1 MRESDVVRRFYAA
14 FGDCDLVA
22 LLDVSHPD
30 ITFEPVLG
38 VLFSRH
44 VYRGH
49 AGITQWYEELHA
61 DWDSFEIPVEDA
73 VDAGDHVVAFLRL
86 IARRGEE
93 TLDARIAVE
102 CHFASEL
109 ISSIV
114 GREAW
119 EAAEELGLEGP
130 PGG

>member
-1 MRESDVVRRFYAA
+1 VRESDVVRRFYAA
-14 FGDCDLVA
+14 FGDLDLAA
-22 LLDVSHPD
+22 LLEVAHPD

-49 AGITQWYEELHA
+49 DGITQWYEELHA
-61 DWDSFEIPVEDA
+61 GWDSFEIPVEDA
-73 VDAGDHVVAFLRL
+73 VDAGDHVVAFVRL
-86 IARRGEE
+86 IARRAGQ

-102 CHFASEL
+102 CRFTGGR

-114 GREAW
+114 GRDAW
-119 EAAEELGLEGP
+119 AVAEELGLPGP
-130 PGG
+130 PGD